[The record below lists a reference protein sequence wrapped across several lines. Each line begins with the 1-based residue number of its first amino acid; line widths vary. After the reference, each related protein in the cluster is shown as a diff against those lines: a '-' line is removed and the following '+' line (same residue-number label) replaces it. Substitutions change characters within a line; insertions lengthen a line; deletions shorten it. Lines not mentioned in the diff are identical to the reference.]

1 MAYTIESIRK
11 ELDVSVTER
20 DRGLIMTLKVVAYDN
35 GMITVNERVINSPGS
50 DPATA
55 WLGANEVI
63 GGHLSAFRRKVRR
76 AQCGRVMSEGEV
88 YLGDGLFASWDGYQ
102 IRLRAP
108 RSGGDDE
115 VFLEAETLAAFLEFV
130 KALPIRTT

>member
-63 GGHLSAFRRKVRR
+63 GGHLSAFREKFVERN
-76 AQCGRVMSEGEV
+76 AG
-88 YLGDGLFASWDGYQ
+88 AS
-102 IRLRAP
+102 
-108 RSGGDDE
+108 
-115 VFLEAETLAAFLEFV
+115 
-130 KALPIRTT
+130 